1 MCRDAHTGES
11 LLHYACLNR
20 SNNIAFLIEFLLSN
34 GVDPNIKS
42 WYANVLDL
50 AYVPGG
56 RSTHARYDCMAS
68 VSSTNAYCWNFLSAQ
83 GIMRLVEAANIEP
96 LNQWWEIEKS
106 NYTDDALRQHEE
118 IRTQLRE
125 SLLQSGVAITQ
136 DQPTDDFMAVWEF
149 AEQQPT
155 VLPADG

>member
-1 MCRDAHTGES
+1 
-11 LLHYACLNR
+11 
-20 SNNIAFLIEFLLSN
+20 
-34 GVDPNIKS
+34 
-42 WYANVLDL
+42 
-50 AYVPGG
+50 
-56 RSTHARYDCMAS
+56 MAS